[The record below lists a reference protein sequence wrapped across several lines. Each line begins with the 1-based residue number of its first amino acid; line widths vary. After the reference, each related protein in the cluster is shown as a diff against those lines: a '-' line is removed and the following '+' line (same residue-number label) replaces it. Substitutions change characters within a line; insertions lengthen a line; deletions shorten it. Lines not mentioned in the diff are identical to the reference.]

1 MEFKKLFEPTTIGKV
16 FIKNRI
22 AMAPV
27 NLFPPSPL
35 CNADGEITQ
44 RTIDF
49 YAERAKGGAGMII
62 TSVFKV
68 EKEIEKCSK
77 NGVMSWPLFVPKNWS
92 QWAELVDNLHAY
104 ESKLFVQ
111 LSAGPGRTVG
121 GDVLASGVKP
131 VSASENIAYFNPAI
145 TTRPITKDEIKK
157 IVEAFGNAAQLM
169 ATIGIDGI
177 EVHGHE
183 GYLIDQF
190 MTALWNK
197 RTDEYGGELENRL
210 RFPMEIIEKIRDV
223 VGKDFPLIYR
233 YGVKHFAKASSHFG
247 NFPWNTALGPEDL
260 EEKGR
265 DVPESIEIAKLLEK
279 AGINALDLDVGCYEG
294 WYWAHP
300 PIYQAHGYTI
310 DLVSK
315 IKEVVNIPVIAAGR
329 LDVPELAEETLAEGK
344 ADIISLGRALLAD
357 PFWPK
362 KVREGKVE
370 DIRPCIGC
378 HDGCVQRVLFQ
389 GRVLSCTVNPTCGR
403 EKTYALKP
411 AVKAKK
417 IMIVG
422 GGVAGMEAA
431 RIATLRGH
439 DVTIYEKSGKLGGHL
454 IEAAVPDFKSDID
467 RLLKWY
473 IAELKKIG
481 VKVVFNVEGNTE
493 LVKKEDPD
501 VVIIATGSSASIPE
515 IRGLKGNAMVT
526 TSMDLLLGCKKAG
539 EKVII
544 LGGGQSGCE
553 VALWLAKQ
561 GKNVTVVEQ
570 LPNVMFDGVIINRE
584 MLLALLA
591 KNKVQIIT
599 SATIEEVD
607 KESVTIVD
615 KENRRT
621 KKDCDTLVIATGLE
635 ANKQLYDSLKRQIA
649 SELYK
654 IGDCKEPR
662 KIFDAI
668 LEGHILGKEI

>member
-1 MEFKKLFEPTTIGKV
+1 MKFQKLFEPIHIGKV
-16 FIKNRI
+16 LIKNRV

-27 NLFPPSPL
+27 NLFPPSSI
-35 CNADGEITQ
+35 CNAEGEITQ

-77 NGVMSWPLFVPKNWS
+77 NEVMSWPLFTSKNWS
-92 QWAELVDNLHAY
+92 QWAELVDILHTF
-104 ESKLFVQ
+104 ESKLFIQ

-131 VSASENIAYFNPAI
+131 VSASENIAYFDPKVI
-145 TTRPITKDEIKK
+145 TRPLTKDEIKK
-157 IVEAFGNAAQLM
+157 IVQAFGSAAQLA

-177 EVHGHE
+177 EIHGHE

-210 RFPMEIIEKIRDV
+210 RFPIEIIEKIRDT
-223 VGKDFPLIYR
+223 VGKDFPLIFR

-247 NFPWNTALGPEDL
+247 NFPWDTALESEDF

-265 DVPESIEIAKLLEK
+265 DIPESIEIAKLLEK

-300 PIYQAHGYTI
+300 PIYQPHGYAV
-310 DLVSK
+310 DLIAKV
-315 IKEVVNIPVIAAGR
+315 KEAVNIPVITAGR
-329 LDVPELAEETLAEGK
+329 LGIPELAERILCEGK
-344 ADIISLGRALLAD
+344 ADVISLGRALLAD

-362 KVREGKVE
+362 KVQEGRVE

-378 HDGCVQRVLFQ
+378 HDGCVQRVLFH

-403 EKTYALKP
+403 EKIYSFEP
-411 AVKAKK
+411 AVKTKK
-417 IMIVG
+417 VMVVG
-422 GGVAGMEAA
+422 GGVAGMEVA

-439 DVTIYEKSGKLGGHL
+439 NVIIYEKNGELGGHL
-454 IEAAVPDFKSDID
+454 VEAATPDFKSDIK
-467 RLLKWY
+467 RLLNWY
-473 IAELKKIG
+473 RAEVRKLGI
-481 VKVVFNVEGNTE
+481 KVIFNVEADAE
-493 LVKKEDPD
+493 LIKKENPD
-501 VVIIATGSSASIPE
+501 VVIIATGSSASMPE
-515 IRGLKGNAMVT
+515 IRGLKGNLMVAT
-526 TSMDLLLGCKKAG
+526 VVDILLGKKKVG
-539 EKVII
+539 ENIVI
-544 LGGGQSGCE
+544 LGGGQNGCE

-570 LPNVMFDGVIINRE
+570 LPNLMLDGVIINRE

-599 SATIEEVD
+599 NATIEEVD
-607 KESVTIVD
+607 IGSVIIMD
-615 KENRRT
+615 KDNRKI
-621 KKDCDTLVIATGLE
+621 KKDCDTLVIATGLKP
-635 ANKQLYDSLKRQIA
+635 NNQLYNDLKGQIT
-649 SELYK
+649 SELYR

-668 LEGHILGKEI
+668 LEGYLLGKEI